1 MPPNVLLLILDSV
14 RARNTSLHGHVRD
27 TTPFL
32 QRFAA
37 ETATCYEQARAPGA
51 RSITSHASIFTGLHV
66 EEHGITSAAEKL
78 KPGNTIFEVLRD
90 EHGYSTGVFSENVWI
105 TDVDIGLRNGFETVE
120 GPQNV
125 PFPEALDPRTFVAQQ
140 GRGQYRTYL
149 RESLRENGTLKSL
162 ANGLFIK
169 LASDYPSLLP
179 ALTGSTPGSVYRDL
193 FLSWASERTDPW
205 AACVNLMDAHGPY
218 KPDAAHN
225 RWGDERLLDI
235 EDSTPDKW
243 GLHCA
248 DEDLWWRKEATESLY
263 DGTIHQADAHARAII
278 EGLEDRGLLDDTLVV
293 VTSDHG
299 EGFGEPSRVRPN
311 TRVAAHNVSVHE
323 VLLHVPLVVKLPGQ
337 TQPER
342 VRELST
348 LTRFPDV
355 VRRAID
361 DETSPDDLTCDG
373 ETVATTYGLTQDEQ
387 LRGRALRYCDEEE
400 LRPFDARARCAYED
414 DGDGTLH
421 KYVTLRSEAA
431 TVVARDAQTS
441 YKVSDDGAERV
452 ERAFDRIGDAD
463 VRTQGGGIEDV
474 DGATYQRL
482 EDLGYV

>member
-90 EHGYSTGVFSENVWI
+90 EHGYATGVFSENVWI
-105 TDVDIGLRNGFETVE
+105 TDVDIGLRDGFETVE

-125 PFPEALDPRTFVAQQ
+125 PFPGALDPRTFVAQE
-140 GRGQYRTYL
+140 GAGQYRSYL
-149 RESLRENGTLKSL
+149 RESFRGDGTLKSL

-179 ALTGSTPGSVYRDL
+179 AITGSTPGSVYRDL
-193 FLSWASERTDPW
+193 FLDWVSERTGPW

-218 KPDAAHN
+218 EPDEEHN
-225 RWGDERLLDI
+225 RWGDEQLLDI
-235 EDSTPDKW
+235 EESSPDKW
-243 GLHCA
+243 ELHCS
-248 DEDLWWRKEATESLY
+248 ENDLWWRKEATESLY
-263 DGTIHQADAHARAII
+263 DGTIHQADTHAERII
-278 EGLEDRGLLDDTLVV
+278 EGLEDRGVLDDTLVV

-299 EGFGEPSRVRPN
+299 EGFGEPSRIRPN

-323 VLLHVPLVVKLPGQ
+323 VLLHVPLIVKLPEQ

-342 VRELST
+342 VQALST

-355 VRRAID
+355 VRRAVD
-361 DETSPDDLTCDG
+361 GTASPDDFARDS
-373 ETVATTYGLTQDEQ
+373 TVATTYGLTRDDQ
-387 LRGRALRYCDEEE
+387 LRSRALRYCDESD
-400 LRPFDARARCAYED
+400 LQPFDARARCAYVD
-414 DGDGTLH
+414 NGDGTVDKH
-421 KYVTLRSEAA
+421 VTLGSEAA
-431 TVVARDAQTS
+431 TVLVRDAQTS
-441 YKVSDDGAERV
+441 YEVSDDGAAAV

-463 VRTQGGGIEDV
+463 VRTRGTGIEEMDE
-474 DGATYQRL
+474 ATYQRL